1 MKKHLLATA
10 TIAALAF
17 TASPAFAKVTD
28 SAPDFSF
35 VEANFIKM
43 DIDVPGEDVELEADG
58 IEFKGAFEISDKAFM
73 HFSYSN
79 PELDIVDVGMDMYT
93 VGVGARHAL
102 SARTSLFGT
111 VDYIRVETDDVS
123 FGYDTLNGESFN
135 GFGLNA
141 GVKSRIAPEIELTG
155 ILSYADVDEVDDGVS
170 ATAEV
175 RYFFT
180 NELAVGLSYTVAED
194 TDTLSVGARYSF

>member
-43 DIDVPGEDVELEADG
+43 DIDVPDEGVDLDADGVEL
-58 IEFKGAFEISDKAFM
+58 KGAFEISDKAFM
-73 HFSYSN
+73 HFSYAN
-79 PELDIVDVGMDMYT
+79 PELDIADVGIDSYE
-93 VGVGARHAL
+93 VGVGAQHAL
-102 SARTSLFGT
+102 SARTSVFGSVSYLRT
-111 VDYIRVETDDVS
+111 EIDD
-123 FGYDTLNGESFN
+123 FESYN

-141 GVKSRIAPEIELTG
+141 GVKSRIASEIELTG
-155 ILSYADVDEVDDGVS
+155 TLSYGDLDLEDEVESDLGVDGLS
-170 ATAEV
+170 ASV
-175 RYFFT
+175 DMRYFFT
-180 NELAVGLSYTVAED
+180 NEFAVGISYQLSED